1 MYKVLLRV
9 LWGLL
14 LLSLLPLL
22 AVAVSIS
29 AEFGADLEGTFME
42 GKGKSVCE
50 KRV

>member
-1 MYKVLLRV
+1 MHKVLSRV

-14 LLSLLPLL
+14 LVGLLPLL

-29 AEFGADLEGTFME
+29 AEFGADLEGNFME
-42 GKGKSVCE
+42 WKGKSVCE